1 VAGRTYCAHHH
12 VSPRARAR
20 GGHGLT
26 MDEVVAELAERAITG
41 GLPDIHEPSVV
52 GALRRYVE
60 QLVGDDWT
68 STELA
73 KQQAWAVENS
83 DPYLQITLGHK
94 PVNGNHLVA
103 LLCAG
108 RLWETD
114 PDGWLGGVPT
124 AVKAD
129 DERRC

>member
-1 VAGRTYCAHHH
+1 
-12 VSPRARAR
+12 
-20 GGHGLT
+20 

-41 GLPDIHEPSVV
+41 GLPDIHEPSIV

-68 STELA
+68 SAEFA

-94 PVNGNHLVA
+94 PIHGNHLVA
-103 LLCAG
+103 LLCAS
-108 RLWETD
+108 RLWEVD
-114 PDGWLGGVPT
+114 PALDCRRTAGFDIDGLNGRPSLSVGV
-124 AVKAD
+124 ALS
-129 DERRC
+129 